1 MPTGHNRRRITVQNQ
16 ESAAGKL
23 LALSLF
29 IMLLAFFIVLTA
41 LSSYEETRVVPIF
54 QSLEMAFASSLR
66 DSSEQKAA
74 VSGKSEITTGEGTT
88 LERLDALFRSIIPA
102 RDVVRNTRTGTLHV
116 RMELETFERATSL
129 LSLEQDFEQK
139 KEDVRQTFIL
149 PALVA
154 LLRADREGE
163 PYHMDVFLEGD
174 DNPAELMNR
183 NPDKAALEVKKA
195 GVFAQRIEDAG
206 LPQKLIAV
214 GLQKGKS
221 GMVELLFR
229 PYVPFT
235 PLPAGQME
243 IEGTE

>member
-66 DSSEQKAA
+66 DSTEQKAA
-74 VSGKSEITTGEGTT
+74 VSGKSDISTSEGTT
-88 LERLDALFRSIIPA
+88 LERLEALFSSIVPS

-116 RMELETFERATSL
+116 RMDMETFERATSL
-129 LSLEQDFEQK
+129 LSLEQDFEEK
-139 KEDVRQTFIL
+139 KEAARQTFIL

-154 LLRADREGE
+154 LLRADRNDA
-163 PYHMDVFLEGD
+163 PYHMDVFLEVE
-174 DNPAELMNR
+174 DNPAQFMNE
-183 NPDKAALEVKKA
+183 NPDKAALDIKKA
-195 GVFAQRIEDAG
+195 GVFAKRIENAG
-206 LPQKLIAV
+206 LPQKLMAV
-214 GLQKGKS
+214 GLQKGEG
-221 GMVELLFR
+221 GMVELFFR

-235 PLPAGQME
+235 PLPAEG
-243 IEGTE
+243 IEAGGAE